1 MNFIKILT
9 YKLIVKI
16 AVNFIDL
23 LENKRGRS
31 NE

>member
-9 YKLIVKI
+9 YKPIVKI

>member
-9 YKLIVKI
+9 YKPIVKI
-16 AVNFIDL
+16 TVNFIDL